1 MEAELGL
8 RERKKL
14 RTRRLIAETAGRL
27 FVERGFDAVP
37 VAEVARAA
45 EVSEATVFNYFPT
58 KEDLVYQGMEAF
70 ETELLTVVRERPA
83 GESIVAA
90 FARFVLAPRGFLAAP
105 DEDSARFLIAVS
117 RMIAAS
123 PALRS
128 REREILARYTTSLA
142 ELIAEDTAADL
153 DDLRPWVTARA
164 LIGTHQSLIEF
175 VRHHLAGGPVD
186 HVELARQVWARGR
199 EAMDLLEHGLAG
211 YGAKPTGGGTAG
223 GDGAAGATG
232 RLGAA
237 GVDGTAGL
245 GGASAGEALG
255 LGGGGDRRSVRQI

>member
-1 MEAELGL
+1 MDAELGL

-14 RTRRLIAETAGRL
+14 RTRRLIAETAAQL

-70 ETELLTVVRERPA
+70 EAELLAAVRERSA

-90 FARFVLAPRGFLAAP
+90 FGRFVLAPRGFLAAT
-105 DEDSARFLIAVS
+105 DEDSARFLIAAS
-117 RMIAAS
+117 KMIAAS

-142 ELIAEDTAADL
+142 ELIAEDTAADP

-175 VRHHLAGGPVD
+175 VRHHLASGPVD
-186 HVELARQVWARGR
+186 HIELARQVWARGR
-199 EAMDLLEHGLAG
+199 EALDLLEHGLAG
-211 YGAKPTGGGTAG
+211 YGAKPT
-223 GDGAAGATG
+223 
-232 RLGAA
+232 
-237 GVDGTAGL
+237 
-245 GGASAGEALG
+245 E
-255 LGGGGDRRSVRQI
+255 